1 MTAEII
7 SAFMQKNIFLNSA
20 ILDELL
26 KIKTEKEL
34 LDAALRTERKQ
45 VPLFLI
51 IQ

>member
-20 ILDELL
+20 ILEELL

-34 LDAALRTERKQ
+34 LDAAFRTEKNKC
-45 VPLFLI
+45 LFF
-51 IQ
+51 